1 MIIRS
6 DRPVNSSVN
15 SEKLVETGDEVL
27 KAGPKYHRKSFGL
40 KELVQEDLSREYESE
55 LIAFIRQNNNVL
67 ESGDTVIRLAE
78 AFGFCWGV
86 DRAVSM
92 AYETRRQFPDRRIWI
107 TNEIIHNPLVNER
120 LRQMDIGFVPVLADG
135 KKDFSRITD
144 GDVVILPAFGAS
156 VEELQLLEK
165 KSCEIVDTTCPWVSR
180 VWNRLDKYQRADFT
194 AIIHGKYRHEETVAT
209 SSRAGHYL
217 IVQDLTEAKWVCNYI
232 LNGGDKK
239 EFLSRFRE
247 AVSRGF
253 DPDVQLT
260 RLGVANQT
268 TMLKG
273 ETEQIGKLIERTM
286 LEKYGA
292 AALNDHFL
300 SPGDTICDATQERQ
314 DAMQKLIDDKL
325 DLVVVIGG
333 YNSSNTGHLHEMA
346 VASGLPA
353 FHIDGPDCI
362 GSDNTIA
369 HKLPHSAEQ
378 TVSRWWLPQGPSTI
392 GVTAGASTPDQ
403 VVARVILKILQLRQA
418 SLPLESEHLIP
429 ACGSKDKSVSL
440 SDDEHNPS
448 SAERSSL

>member
-1 MIIRS
+1 M
-6 DRPVNSSVN
+6 
-15 SEKLVETGDEVL
+15 L

-40 KELVQEDLSREYESE
+40 KDLVQEELSREYESD
-55 LIAFIRQNNNVL
+55 LIGFIRQNNNLL
-67 ESGDTVIRLAE
+67 EEGNTVIKLAE

-92 AYETRRQFPDRRIWI
+92 AYETRRQFPDRQIWI
-107 TNEIIHNPLVNER
+107 TNEIIHNPLVNEK
-120 LRQMDIGFVPVLADG
+120 LRQMNIGFIPAQTDG
-135 KKDFSRITD
+135 KKDFSQISE

-156 VEELQLLEK
+156 VEELQLLEG

-180 VWNRLDKYQRADFT
+180 VWNRVDKYQRADFT

-217 IVQDLTEAKWVCNYI
+217 IVQDLSEAKWVCNYI
-232 LNGGDKK
+232 LHGGDRT
-239 EFLSRFRE
+239 EFLSRFKE
-247 AVSRGF
+247 AVSKDF
-253 DPDVQLT
+253 DPDIHLA

-273 ETEQIGKLIERTM
+273 ETEQIGKLIEQTM
-286 LEKYGA
+286 MEKYGPA
-292 AALNDHFL
+292 SLNDHFL

-314 DAMQKLIDDKL
+314 DAMQKLIDDRL

-362 GSDNTIA
+362 KSDNSIL
-369 HKLPHSAEQ
+369 HKLPHETRQ
-378 TVSRWWLPQGPSTI
+378 TTTSPWLQPGALTI

-403 VVARVILKILQLRQA
+403 VVASVILKILELREDA
-418 SLPLESEHLIP
+418 ESR
-429 ACGSKDKSVSL
+429 
-440 SDDEHNPS
+440 SDTDE
-448 SAERSSL
+448 